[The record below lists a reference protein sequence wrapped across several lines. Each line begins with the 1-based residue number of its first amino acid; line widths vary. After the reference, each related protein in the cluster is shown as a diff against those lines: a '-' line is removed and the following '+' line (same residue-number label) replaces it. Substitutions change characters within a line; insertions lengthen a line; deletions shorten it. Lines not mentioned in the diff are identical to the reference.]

1 MADYTVKNLRTEV
14 EDMARKF
21 GLAPEV
27 EARFARDPLECEKMA
42 LSYQRL
48 APNRASRSATAT
60 RSRGGLRRPRGRRP
74 REARRG
80 GARPRGVGRSADRR
94 AEVVRRF
101 EAGPEGM
108 TFVAFGAPRTDPNDA
123 EMIQGW
129 WSEDR

>member
-48 APNRASRSATAT
+48 APDARQPFGHRDEEQRRSTSSSRAAA
-60 RSRGGLRRPRGRRP
+60 
-74 REARRG
+74 A
-80 GARPRGVGRSADRR
+80 
-94 AEVVRRF
+94 
-101 EAGPEGM
+101 
-108 TFVAFGAPRTDPNDA
+108 
-123 EMIQGW
+123 
-129 WSEDR
+129 